1 MADNSNYSKAEV
13 SRLVQLFAE
22 RAGYSAETA
31 KAAMT
36 SLIDGL
42 RQNRTRRKNVDPL
55 HFFLKERLIRSVEA
69 VRELDADAFIEPLG
83 AHFSDG
89 FRMVLKHSGSE
100 RRLRFT
106 MAHEICHTFF
116 YELVPEL
123 KFPTCGRDEH
133 EERLCN
139 FGAAT
144 MLIPSTSLKRR
155 AAALSMCL
163 ESLRDLAESF
173 SVSLSTMALRLE
185 STGLWHCQL
194 SLWHRKLDGSFILD
208 RLYGGRQVAWQ
219 WEDRSVLQSAW
230 ESRGSIFGRTFVS
243 VQEQDRARRYRPIS
257 YQLQRYASGIL
268 ALWGNGIRPGEKSG
282 APLFEGCPA

>member
-1 MADNSNYSKAEV
+1 MGGNGNYSRAES

-22 RAGYSAETA
+22 RAGYSSETP
-31 KAAMT
+31 KTAMT
-36 SLIDGL
+36 GLIDGL
-42 RQNRTRRKNVDPL
+42 RQNRTHRKNVDPL
-55 HFFLKERLIRSVEA
+55 HFFFKERLIRSVEA
-69 VRELDADAFIEPLG
+69 VPELDADGFIEPLG
-83 AHFSDG
+83 AHFADG
-89 FRMVLKHSGSE
+89 FRIVLKRSGSR

-106 MAHEICHTFF
+106 MAHEVCHTFF

-155 AAALSMCL
+155 AAALSICL

-185 STGLWHCQL
+185 SMGLWQCQL

-219 WEDRSVLQSAW
+219 WEDRSVLETAW
-230 ESRGSIFGRTFVS
+230 ESRRPIFGRTFVS
-243 VQEQDRARRYRPIS
+243 VQERRARRYRPIS
-257 YQLQRYASGIL
+257 YQIQRYASGIL
-268 ALWGNGIRPGEKSG
+268 ALWGNGIRPSEKSG
-282 APLFEGCPA
+282 APLFEGCSA